1 MQLRSLTSSLL
12 RCVGEETDARDVPS
26 AGRFSG
32 SVGVGDLACG
42 GWGGAA
48 AMPGGTPLY
57 HPLVGCF
64 HWNLLG
70 WTLGGCWTGATG
82 KFSGAGGGAF
92 PGDVAGSETGSIHVI
107 ANWSFFFLPP
117 FCFFSGMAVAM
128 PRIKAG
134 RTHARAR
141 ASFGARLSS
150 HKKNASLFESGAHIL
165 NLNLP

>member
-1 MQLRSLTSSLL
+1 
-12 RCVGEETDARDVPS
+12 
-26 AGRFSG
+26 
-32 SVGVGDLACG
+32 
-42 GWGGAA
+42 
-48 AMPGGTPLY
+48 MPGGTPLC

-128 PRIKAG
+128 PRVYVG
-134 RTHARAR
+134 RARAR
-141 ASFGARLSS
+141 ALRSGLFRSAS
-150 HKKNASLFESGAHIL
+150 HVNKKTQVRIWRINFESQS
-165 NLNLP
+165 P

>member
-48 AMPGGTPLY
+48 MPGGTPLC

-70 WTLGGCWTGATG
+70 WILGGCCTGATG

-92 PGDVAGSETGSIHVI
+92 PGDVAGSATGFIHVI
-107 ANWSFFFLPP
+107 ANWSFFFLLP

-128 PRIKAG
+128 PRVYAG
-134 RTHARAR
+134 RAR
-141 ASFGARLSS
+141 ALFGARLTST
-150 HKKNASLFESGAHIL
+150 KKRKFVRIWRAHFESQS
-165 NLNLP
+165 P

>member
-1 MQLRSLTSSLL
+1 
-12 RCVGEETDARDVPS
+12 
-26 AGRFSG
+26 
-32 SVGVGDLACG
+32 
-42 GWGGAA
+42 
-48 AMPGGTPLY
+48 MPGGTPLC

-134 RTHARAR
+134 RTHAPLGPLSERV
-141 ASFGARLSS
+141 SRLT
-150 HKKNASLFESGAHIL
+150 KNPQVCSNLAHTF
-165 NLNLP
+165 

>member
-42 GWGGAA
+42 GWGGT
-48 AMPGGTPLY
+48 AMPGGTPLC

-92 PGDVAGSETGSIHVI
+92 PGDVAGSETGFIHVI

-128 PRIKAG
+128 PRVKEARRSG
-134 RTHARAR
+134 KQHA
-141 ASFGARLSS
+141 
-150 HKKNASLFESGAHIL
+150 
-165 NLNLP
+165 

>member
-1 MQLRSLTSSLL
+1 M
-12 RCVGEETDARDVPS
+12 E
-26 AGRFSG
+26 
-32 SVGVGDLACG
+32 
-42 GWGGAA
+42 AA
-48 AMPGGTPLY
+48 AMPGGTPLC

-134 RTHARAR
+134 RTHAHAR
-141 ASFGARLSS
+141 ASFGARLTS

>member
-1 MQLRSLTSSLL
+1 
-12 RCVGEETDARDVPS
+12 
-26 AGRFSG
+26 
-32 SVGVGDLACG
+32 
-42 GWGGAA
+42 
-48 AMPGGTPLY
+48 MPGGAPLC

-92 PGDVAGSETGSIHVI
+92 PGDVAGSETGFIHVI

-128 PRIKAG
+128 PRVKAG
-134 RTHARAR
+134 RARAQHAIER
-141 ASFGARLSS
+141 VSS
-150 HKKNASLFESGAHIL
+150 VNKKKRKFCFL
-165 NLNLP
+165 NLNLQRISSEARFGRISNWSNYLVELMTFLAFMHALSVEVW